1 MCIRDS
7 RGTRLTYAE
16 LDRRSNRLAAHLRAL
31 GIGADA
37 PVGLYTDRSVDL
49 VIGALGILK
58 AGGAY
63 LPLDPTYPPDRVA
76 FMLQDS
82 GAARVLTQRALLGQL
97 PATGAQVLCLDDC
110 PELLGCSD
118 AALPQGDFRSSQL
131 AYLIYTSG
139 STGLPKGV
147 MVEHQQVSNFFV
159 GMDERIP
166 HAPGSTWLA
175 VTSLSFDISVL
186 ELFYTLA
193 RGFRVVL
200 AGDEDR
206 GLVSGGEVSRSS
218 DRKIDFSLFYLS
230 LIHI

>member
-1 MCIRDS
+1 MHQLFELQVQRTPDAIALVH

-97 PATGAQVLCLDDC
+97 PATGAQALCLDDC

-118 AALPQGDFRSSQL
+118 R
-131 AYLIYTSG
+131 
-139 STGLPKGV
+139 K
-147 MVEHQQVSNFFV
+147 
-159 GMDERIP
+159 
-166 HAPGSTWLA
+166 
-175 VTSLSFDISVL
+175 SV
-186 ELFYTLA
+186 
-193 RGFRVVL
+193 V
-200 AGDEDR
+200 
-206 GLVSGGEVSRSS
+206 
-218 DRKIDFSLFYLS
+218 
-230 LIHI
+230 